1 MQFFYPI
8 GLLALAGLIIPLIIH
23 LWNIK
28 QGKTLKIGSIA
39 LLGESSRASSKSFK
53 LTDILLFIL
62 RCLLIILIGFCIAQP
77 YITKKLN
84 AKEKGGWILVDK
96 ARLKTVYQTNKK
108 TIDSLLEIH
117 YEIRDFNVGFTPL
130 KLKDTS
136 NIEKLD
142 NGVNLNYTSL
152 FNQLNHI
159 IPAGTSVFA
168 YQDLKQ
174 INFGN
179 TLPETKFN
187 VHWKFLDDADSVKNW
202 FTDFA
207 GKKLKAYSTPKQTT
221 YEIVNNQNP
230 ATISVAVYDGGA
242 NDNKYLVAALNAI
255 ARFSGRKIIINSS
268 AEKNNQVGF
277 WLSEKPVSEEF
288 KTSITKNGTLF
299 KYANGKVI
307 STASFINVD
316 GEKIPIS
323 RRISSGNHSDN
334 VMTDGF
340 GNSIL
345 SKEKADNINVLS
357 FYSRFNPQWNEL
369 VWNEEFVK
377 ILMPIVLQSDKPETF
392 GFEDNLNDQR
402 TLQVSQINITE
413 NNIREHNNTP
423 STNQPLLNLFWFAAL
438 IVFVAERILS
448 FRNKTNYAKN

>member
-8 GLLALAGLIIPLIIH
+8 GLLALAGIIIPLIIH

-39 LLGESSRASSKSFK
+39 LLGESSRASSRSFK

-84 AKEKGGWILVDK
+84 AKENGGWILVDK
-96 ARLKTVYQTNKK
+96 SRLKSVYQTNKT

-117 YEIRDFNVGFTPL
+117 YEIHDFNIGFTPL
-130 KLKDTS
+130 KLQDTS

-142 NGVNLNYTSL
+142 KETNLNYTSL
-152 FNQLNHI
+152 LNQLNHI

-168 YQDLKQ
+168 YQDL
-174 INFGN
+174 NLVDFGN
-179 TLPETKFN
+179 TLPKTKFN
-187 VHWKFLDDADSVKNW
+187 LHWKFLNDADSVKSW

-207 GKKLKAYSTPKQTT
+207 GKKFKATSTPNQTT
-221 YEIVNNQNP
+221 YEVVNNQNP
-230 ATISVAVYDGGA
+230 VPISVAVYDGDG
-242 NDNKYLVAALNAI
+242 NDDKYLVAALNAI
-255 ARFSGRKIIINSS
+255 GGFSGRKILINSS
-268 AEKNNQVGF
+268 AKNNIGF
-277 WLSEKPVSEEF
+277 WLSEKPVSEDF
-288 KTSITKNGTLF
+288 KTSIIDNGTLF
-299 KYANGKVI
+299 KYADGKVI

-316 GEKIPIS
+316 GEKIPIFK
-323 RRISSGNHSDN
+323 RIVSGNHLN
-334 VMTDGF
+334 NILTDGF

-345 SKEKADNINVLS
+345 SKEKVANISELS
-357 FYSRFNPQWNEL
+357 FYSRFNPQWNEM

-377 ILMPIVLQSDKPETF
+377 VLMPIVLQSDKPETF

-402 TLQVSQINITE
+402 RLKANQFNKTE
-413 NNIREHNNTP
+413 NNIRENNDTI
-423 STNQPLLNLFWFAAL
+423 STNQPLSNLFWLAAL

-448 FRNKTNYAKN
+448 FRNKTDYAKN

>member
-1 MQFFYPI
+1 VQFFYPI
-8 GLLALAGLIIPLIIH
+8 GLLALAGIIIPLIIH

-62 RCLLIILIGFCIAQP
+62 RCLLIILVGFCIAQP

-96 ARLKTVYQTNKK
+96 AHLKTVYQTNKK

-117 YEIRDFNVGFTPL
+117 YEIHDFNVGFTPL
-130 KLKDTS
+130 QLKDTS

-142 NGVNLNYTSL
+142 KETNLNYTNL
-152 FNQLNHI
+152 FNQLNHV
-159 IPAGTSVFA
+159 IPAGSSVFA

-174 INFGN
+174 NNFGN
-179 TLPETKFN
+179 TLPKTKFN
-187 VHWKFLDDADSVKNW
+187 IHWKFLNDADSVKSW
-202 FTDFA
+202 ITDFA
-207 GKKLKAYSTPKQTT
+207 GKKLKATSTPKQTT
-221 YEIVNNQNP
+221 YEVLNNQNT
-230 ATISVAVYDGGA
+230 ATISVAVYDGGG
-242 NDNKYLVAALNAI
+242 NDGKYLVAALNAI
-255 ARFSGRKIIINSS
+255 AGFSGRKILINTS
-268 AEKNNQVGF
+268 ARHNQIGF
-277 WLSEKPVSEEF
+277 WLSEKPVSEDF
-288 KTSITKNGTLF
+288 KTSIISNGMLF

-307 STASFINVD
+307 STHSFINVD
-316 GEKIPIS
+316 GEKLPIS
-323 RRISSGNHSDN
+323 KRIVSGIHLDN
-334 VMTDGF
+334 ILTDGF

-369 VWNEEFVK
+369 VWSEEFVK
-377 ILMPIVLQSDKPETF
+377 VLMPIVLQSDKPETF

-402 TLQVSQINITE
+402 TLQENQINKIENIIRE
-413 NNIREHNNTP
+413 NNNTL
-423 STNQPLLNLFWFAAL
+423 STNQPLLNLFWLAAL
-438 IVFVAERILS
+438 TV
-448 FRNKTNYAKN
+448 